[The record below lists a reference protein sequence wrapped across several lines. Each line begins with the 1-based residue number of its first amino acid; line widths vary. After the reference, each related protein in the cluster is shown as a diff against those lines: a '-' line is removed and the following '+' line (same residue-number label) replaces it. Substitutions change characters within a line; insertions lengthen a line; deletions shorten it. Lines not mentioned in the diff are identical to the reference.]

1 MKDLKYQKEAVKEL
15 VETSTKYIVDEESKL
30 IIFQAPTGSGKTI
43 MLANALP
50 RIAKDLQNKKSLAFV
65 WISVNYLHEQSKEKL
80 EKYFENERLLECIN
94 INEIQN
100 NTLEENQMVFVNWES
115 LNRQGN
121 VFMVDNEKD
130 WNLSK
135 VVQNSKDEDREI
147 VLIIDESHRAAKT
160 SKAKDIIDIIDPKLT
175 IEVSATPKEGITND
189 HRVSVKL
196 SDVVD
201 EGMIKEEIQINPGLA
216 RVETNEDII
225 KAALKRR
232 KDLQKQYQE
241 AGTNINP
248 LLLIQIPRKKSSDVR
263 NPEDKIIDLL
273 SKYDTTTENGKLAI
287 WLSEKD
293 KKINL
298 DYLEKNDSDVDVLV
312 FKEAIALGWDC
323 PRASILLLQRE
334 WNAENYVF
342 NVQTLGRIM
351 RMPEQKHYDDRPDL
365 NVGYVY
371 TASDNF
377 SIVEDLADDYVSRAQ
392 MLRDN
397 TIYGSIYLPSEH
409 IRRKREKHRLSG
421 EFKDCLFE
429 AENEL
434 KLKDKINIGP
444 VKFKK
449 AIGLEGHIERI
460 DQIQTVPF
468 KNKSEIEKDREEV
481 CAWYTAFI
489 KSQTYPFTG
498 GDRPTT
504 IIKSSLRSLLKKL
517 FDIDNEDQIGMIVL
531 NPKNRGD
538 FEQLIAVAK
547 EKYEHLPEKK
557 DIINTSEDWQV
568 PESVS
573 VFDNY
578 EKAKI
583 ENKLIKKSILKPFYL
598 KEDKNGKLQWSKPEK
613 GFIEELEKT
622 DDDVLWW
629 FKNGERESKYLGIAY
644 KKDDGHYYGFYPDFI
659 IKTKKDILVVEIKDD
674 KDFKNENLLKLNAGK
689 DFQKKYKGKENVHFF
704 IISPIDY
711 FGFFRALKDQNL
723 ADFKSKYEEN
733 LLRFTQSRRVTSE
746 KQEEKSTEDKELLEL
761 FEKEL
766 SKAIKNLDNKK
777 LENEI
782 LKIDL
787 QNAETTINSLKE
799 SFAYQRDS
807 GDRKKEKDIE
817 ISTPFNIC
825 VLGEVVDEDL
835 IRKKLQSFFAKYGLR
850 AVDWDIEYFSNT
862 KLRNSDVLGKLK
874 KGQSKYSLII
884 TGQIYHHSGKG
895 NASANLLTEL
905 KKDKYVEHIVG
916 SSPKDKLTVE
926 NILEKIEEYL
936 LGS

>member
-1 MKDLKYQKEAVKEL
+1 MKDLKYQNEAVEEL
-15 VETSTKYIVDEESKL
+15 VDTSTKYLLDDDSKL
-30 IIFQAPTGSGKTI
+30 IIFQSPTASGKTI
-43 MLANALP
+43 MLASALP
-50 RIAKDLQNKKSLAFV
+50 QIVKKLQNKKELAFV

-80 EKYFENERLLECIN
+80 EKYFENERLLECAN
-94 INEIQN
+94 ITEIQN
-100 NTLEENQMVFVNWES
+100 NQIEENQILFVNWQS
-115 LNRQGN
+115 LNREGN
-121 VFMVDNEKD
+121 IFMVDNEQD

-135 VVQNSKDEDREI
+135 VIENTKEEDREI

-160 SKAKDIIDIIDPKLT
+160 SKAKNIIDIIDPKLT

-189 HRVSVKL
+189 HKVTVKL
-196 SDVVD
+196 SDVVA
-201 EGMIKEEIQINPGLA
+201 EEMIKEEIRINPDLSKAG
-216 RVETNEDII
+216 TNEDII
-225 KAALKRR
+225 KASLKKR
-232 KDLQKQYQE
+232 KELQKYYE
-241 AGTNINP
+241 EESTKINP
-248 LLLIQIPRKKSSDVR
+248 LLLVQIPRKKSTDVR

-273 SKYDTTTENGKLAI
+273 DKHGITTENGKLAV

-298 DYLEKNDSDVDVLV
+298 DYLEKNDSEVDVLI

-351 RMPEQKHYDDRPDL
+351 RMPEQKHYKKYPAL

-377 SIVEDLADDYVSRAQ
+377 SIVEDLADDYVSRVQ

-397 TIYGSIYLPSEH
+397 TIYGNIYLPSEH
-409 IRRKREKHRLSG
+409 IRRKREQQRLSG
-421 EFKDCLFE
+421 DFKDCLFE
-429 AENEL
+429 AEKEL
-434 KLKDKINIGP
+434 KIKGKINTGL

-449 AIGLEGHIERI
+449 AIGIEGEVENI
-460 DQIQTVPF
+460 DQIQTVSF

-481 CAWYTAFI
+481 CSWYTAFI
-489 KSQTYPFTG
+489 KSQTSPFTG

-504 IIKSSLRSLLKKL
+504 IIKSSLRSLFKKL
-517 FDIDNEDQIGMIVL
+517 FDIDNEDKIGMIVL
-531 NPKNRGD
+531 NPKNRGE
-538 FEQLIAVAK
+538 FGQLIAVAK
-547 EKYEHLPEKK
+547 HKYVSLPEKE
-557 DIINTSEDWQV
+557 DIINKNKNWYV
-568 PESVS
+568 PEAIS

-598 KEDKNGKLQWSKPEK
+598 KKDKNDKLQWSKPEK
-613 GFIEELEKT
+613 TFIGELEKT
-622 DDDVLWW
+622 DNDVLWW
-629 FKNGERESKYLGIAY
+629 WKNGERESKYFGIAY
-644 KKDDGHYYGFYPDFI
+644 KKDDNHFYGFYPDFI

-689 DFQKKYKGKENVHFF
+689 DFQKKYKGKEKLHFF

-711 FGFFRALKDQNL
+711 FNFFKKLKEQNL
-723 ADFKSKYEEN
+723 LDFKSKYEEN
-733 LLRFTQSRRVTSE
+733 LLRFSQSRKVVSAEITE
-746 KQEEKSTEDKELLEL
+746 KAREDQELLDL
-761 FEKEL
+761 YEKEL

-787 QNAETTINSLKE
+787 ENATTTIGGLKASLSYKGE
-799 SFAYQRDS
+799 TEQRQVSDVKIP
-807 GDRKKEKDIE
+807 D
-817 ISTPFNIC
+817 PFNIC
-825 VLGEVVDEDL
+825 IAGEVADENL
-835 IRKKLQSFFAKYGLR
+835 IRKKLQEYFAKYGIK
-850 AVDWDIEYFSNT
+850 ATQWDISFFSNT

-874 KGQSKYSLII
+874 KGQSKYDIVI

-895 NASANLLTEL
+895 NKSANILTEL
-905 KKDKYVEHIVG
+905 KKEKYINYIVG
-916 SSPKDKLTVE
+916 CSPKNILTID
-926 NILEKIEEYL
+926 NILEKIESYL
-936 LGS
+936 FDE

>member
-1 MKDLKYQKEAVKEL
+1 MKDLNYQREAIKEL
-15 VETSTKYIVDEESKL
+15 VKTSTKYISDEEPKL

-43 MLANALP
+43 MLASALP
-50 RIAKDLQNKKSLAFV
+50 RIAKELQNKKSLSFV

-100 NTLEENQMVFVNWES
+100 NTIEENQIVFVNWES
-115 LNRQGN
+115 LNRRGN
-121 VFMVDNEKD
+121 VFMVDNERD

-135 VVQNSKDEDREI
+135 VVENTKDEDREV

-160 SKAKDIIDIIDPKLT
+160 SKAKEIIDIIDPKLT

-216 RVETNEDII
+216 RAETNEDII
-225 KAALKRR
+225 NAALKRR
-232 KDLQKQYQE
+232 RDLQKQYRE

-263 NPEDKIIDLL
+263 NPEDKIIELL
-273 SKYDTTTENGKLAI
+273 NKQDITTEKGNLAI

-293 KKINL
+293 KKVNL

-351 RMPEQKHYDDRPDL
+351 RMPEHKHYDNYPDL

-397 TIYGSIYLPSEH
+397 TIYGNIYLPSEH

-421 EFKDCLFE
+421 DFKDCLFE
-429 AENEL
+429 AEKEL
-434 KLKDKINIGP
+434 RLKNKINTGP

-449 AIGLEGHIERI
+449 TIGLEGHVERI
-460 DQIQTVPF
+460 DKIQTVPF
-468 KNKSEIEKDREEV
+468 KDKGEIVKDREEV

-489 KSQTYPFTG
+489 KSQTHPFTG

-504 IIKSSLRSLLKKL
+504 IIKSSLRSLFKKL
-517 FDIDNEDQIGMIVL
+517 FGIDNEDQIGMIVL
-531 NPKNRGD
+531 NPKNRGE
-538 FEQLIAVAK
+538 FEQLITVAK
-547 EKYEHLPEKK
+547 EKYKHLPEKK
-557 DIINTSEDWQV
+557 DIINTNKDWQV
-568 PESVS
+568 PESIS

-578 EKAKI
+578 EKVKI
-583 ENKLIKKSILKPFYL
+583 DNKLIKKSILKPFYL
-598 KEDKNGKLQWSKPEK
+598 KEDKNGKLRWSKPEK

-629 FKNGERESKYLGIAY
+629 FKNGERESKYFGIAY

-659 IKTKKDILVVEIKDD
+659 IKTKKEILIVEIKDD

-689 DFQKKYKGKENVHFF
+689 DFQKKYKGKENLHFL

-711 FGFFRALKDQNL
+711 FGFFRALKSQELDN
-723 ADFKSKYEEN
+723 FKSKYEEN
-733 LLRFTQSRRVTSE
+733 LLRFTQSRKITSE
-746 KQEEKSTEDKELLEL
+746 QQKERNAEDKELLEL
-761 FEKEL
+761 YEDEL

-787 QNAETTINSLKE
+787 QNAQETINSLKQ
-799 SFAYQRDS
+799 SLVYQATTKPSKVLEDV
-807 GDRKKEKDIE
+807 KIAK
-817 ISTPFNIC
+817 PFNIC
-825 VLGEVVDEDL
+825 ILGEVVDENL
-835 IRKKLQSFFAKYGLR
+835 IRKKLRGFFSKYGLK
-850 AVDWDIEYFSNT
+850 ATDWDIEFFGNT
-862 KLRNSDVLGKLK
+862 KLRNFDVLSKLK
-874 KGQSKYSLII
+874 KGQSRFNLII

-895 NASANLLTEL
+895 NKSANLLTEL
-905 KKDKYVEHIVG
+905 KKTKYIDHIVG
-916 SSPKDKLTVE
+916 SSPKDLLAVDS
-926 NILEKIEEYL
+926 ILEKLEEYIN
-936 LGS
+936 S